1 VLCCFSISMFIC
13 PRKCYCFCQSIKI
26 INCAIQ
32 DVVPSSSCSLGR
44 AGTVKDFKWLNHAS
58 AAYVVLSNGGLLSH
72 GSLGKGLEDVMGNV
86 DAVDCCKEG
95 NHIAIARENKLTILS
110 SDFKETCCMSLLFQ
124 LWSDESDS
132 EGTTIKVDSIGWIRD
147 DSIVIGCVR
156 LNEDDN
162 EEGYL
167 VQVIRSEENTFCEVN
182 WSSRCLLFSHRI
194 HITCYVSLAKV

>member
-86 DAVDCCKEG
+86 DAGSCLFLILFIPTAFIFEVHIINCCYE
-95 NHIAIARENKLTILS
+95 
-110 SDFKETCCMSLLFQ
+110 F
-124 LWSDESDS
+124 
-132 EGTTIKVDSIGWIRD
+132 
-147 DSIVIGCVR
+147 
-156 LNEDDN
+156 
-162 EEGYL
+162 Y
-167 VQVIRSEENTFCEVN
+167 
-182 WSSRCLLFSHRI
+182 
-194 HITCYVSLAKV
+194 